1 VTTGVDVM
9 IVIFGAKNQFL
20 SFLAVISVKMPIF
33 SPVFLAKNTTTG
45 HGKFRFVFLE
55 N

>member
-33 SPVFLAKNTTTG
+33 SPVFFGEKHNDG
-45 HGKFRFVFLE
+45 PWKI
-55 N
+55 